1 MKIFRLTLLALAFS
15 SFASVALAQ
24 QASDHNAHH
33 PADTLTQN
41 EAPAQTSAKPVD
53 AAPLLGQ
60 MDAQLANMQQLHQKF
75 QNASPEERR
84 TLMAENRTIMQEG
97 MKLMGA
103 ASDRTGGMGMMGI
116 SGKTGQGMMG
126 GMNPG
131 TDNQSAA
138 PGSQMTQGMM
148 QHHELM
154 SKRMDMMQS
163 MMQMV
168 VDRMD
173 AGN

>member
-15 SFASVALAQ
+15 SFASVSLAQ

-33 PADTLTQN
+33 PADTLTQS

-60 MDAQLANMQQLHQKF
+60 MDAHMANMRQLHEKF
-75 QNASPEERR
+75 QNANLEERR
-84 TLMAENRTIMQEG
+84 VLMAENRTIMQEG
-97 MKLMGA
+97 MKLMGV
-103 ASDRTGGMGMMGI
+103 ASDRTRGMGMT
-116 SGKTGQGMMG
+116 STG
-126 GMNPG
+126 GMTG
-131 TDNQSAA
+131 
-138 PGSQMTQGMM
+138 QGMM

-154 SKRMDMMQS
+154 SKRIDMMQS
-163 MMQMV
+163 MMQMM